1 MNSLGN
7 FPCYPVTKSQGYSA
21 NFCSHNGIEKCNKDV
36 FRWKKKLLHKK
47 FFLFAYENN
56 TLMSLKIMFFDHF
69 SFFGIVS

>member
-36 FRWKKKLLHKK
+36 FRWKKRIASQII
-47 FFLFAYENN
+47 FLVC
-56 TLMSLKIMFFDHF
+56 I
-69 SFFGIVS
+69 